1 MQRVPDFYRVNVR
14 VHWADT
20 DAAGIVWFGNFLRFF
35 EEAED
40 EMFRA
45 LGRTRLELVRDF
57 GILMPRLEATCR
69 FRSPRAPRKCW
80 PSGIA
85 VQELTERRSRIS
97 SRSHEHATSTVWSAR
112 AATAS
117 RASPPTRSS
126 RATFHRRC
134 AADEERLPTIISEQR
149 SERRRPCPGLGLTV
163 RLLRA
168 SRPPRT
174 CVPDG
179 HQRKKRQRRHR

>member
-1 MQRVPDFYRVNVR
+1 MTDFYRVNVR

-69 FRSPRAPRKCW
+69 FRSPARAEEVL
-80 PSGIA
+80 SVGIA
-85 VQELTERRSRIS
+85 VQELTERRIRYLFEA
-97 SRSHEHATSTVWSAR
+97 HERDMNRLVCEGSYRVACV
-112 AATAS
+112 TADTFKPCDF
-117 RASPPTRSS
+117 PPEMRLLMK
-126 RATFHRRC
+126 
-134 AADEERLPTIISEQR
+134 RLPSLIADQDAP
-149 SERRRPCPGLGLTV
+149 RRRLAPGW
-163 RLLRA
+163 A
-168 SRPPRT
+168 
-174 CVPDG
+174 
-179 HQRKKRQRRHR
+179 